1 MLFNP
6 KSLLLAGLCLAHT
19 GAVLAQSSASIAGSV
34 DEAEQMLNRGDSL
47 FTADRPVAALAMYR
61 GAEERSFDPCQV
73 ARARLGVAHIHVQSQ
88 NPTKAEKTLELLRDG
103 LLACSAEERLEQSQ
117 LAADLWM

>member
-1 MLFNP
+1 MNNSPSRIKRVRDWAVVCTMLFNP
-6 KSLLLAGLCLAHT
+6 QLLLLAGLCLAHT

-61 GAEERSFDPCQV
+61 GA
-73 ARARLGVAHIHVQSQ
+73 
-88 NPTKAEKTLELLRDG
+88 
-103 LLACSAEERLEQSQ
+103 
-117 LAADLWM
+117 